1 MQFFKVAPTF
11 FLILA
16 FATTVKAQEVLF
28 EFGKTASSFTH
39 NAAGPKK
46 TFYNSSGQ
54 VLKLSLLQDFLSIH
68 KISFGASLFEANSL
82 GQTITTELDYETQFL
97 GIFATAEFNVLSLA
111 NRRHCASCTD
121 FNFFVQT
128 GLQLSALIDGSQKID
143 NIIYDLKGV
152 EDFNGLWLSPVF
164 GAKIR
169 FDASDIIS
177 LSVTYNY
184 IPMINVTDTEEDFK
198 ITSSQLN
205 FGVQLWL

>member
-1 MQFFKVAPTF
+1 MQFFKVALVF
-11 FLILA
+11 FLILTFPTKA
-16 FATTVKAQEVLF
+16 KAQEVLF

-39 NAAGPKK
+39 NTTGPKK
-46 TFYNSSGQ
+46 TFYSSSGQ
-54 VLKLSLLQDFLSIH
+54 VLKLSFLQDFLSIH
-68 KISFGASLFEANSL
+68 KISFGATLFEANSL

-97 GIFATAEFNVLSLA
+97 GIFSTVEFNVLSLA

-121 FNFFVQT
+121 FNFFIQT

-152 EDFNGLWLSPVF
+152 EDFKGLWLSPVF

-177 LSVTYNY
+177 LILTYNY
-184 IPMINVTDTEEDFK
+184 IPMINITDSEEDFK
-198 ITSSQLN
+198 ITSSQLS
-205 FGVQLWL
+205 FGIQLWL